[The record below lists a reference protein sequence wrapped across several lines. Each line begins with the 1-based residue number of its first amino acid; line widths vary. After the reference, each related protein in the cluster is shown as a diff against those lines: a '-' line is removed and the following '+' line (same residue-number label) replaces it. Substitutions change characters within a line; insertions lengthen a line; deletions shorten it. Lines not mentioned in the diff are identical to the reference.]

1 MHMLTRR
8 TIIIVS
14 IMNEQLAVK
23 KRRQKTRNNTIQWQ
37 ATIKDKKI

>member
-23 KRRQKTRNNTIQWQ
+23 KRRQKTRNNTIQ
-37 ATIKDKKI
+37 

>member
-1 MHMLTRR
+1 MLTRA

-23 KRRQKTRNNTIQWQ
+23 KRRQKTKDNKIQWQ
-37 ATIKDKKI
+37 ATIKDEKI